1 MKVEKKANEGCNVK
15 IAVKAEAAEIAA
27 EYKKVESMF
36 LREASIPGFRKGK
49 VPLAII
55 RQKFADGLKQEA
67 QQACFRK
74 LYPEALKEAG
84 VDAIDLASVEDVLF
98 DPATGFSFTAV
109 VEVRPEFDLPKY
121 KKLAIKPGDLT
132 VKDEA
137 VDQQLAQYRAAFAK
151 YEDAKAGDTIG
162 DGDFVNF
169 DYKGSYKGK
178 PLSELVPE
186 EKAVCG
192 AEGHW
197 TQIEEGRF
205 LPEILEALK
214 GMKAGETKT
223 DVSVKFPKDNAPE
236 AIKGK
241 TCKYDLTVKSFRL
254 RVLPDEKTFLEN
266 AKAESID
273 AVKKDIRARLEKQA
287 IQADLDSRRNQAIEL
302 LLKKADFAVP
312 NSQVRRQTQAYLQDL
327 AQRAQYAG
335 LSADY
340 IEKNRDQILADAEN
354 NAVRQV
360 RLGYILEGIVKAESI
375 EATDDDVKQG
385 LEKIAAAQR
394 EPTTADDV
402 RKRLEENGNMDAY
415 KDQLK
420 AEKALDLVLAEAK

>member
-1 MKVEKKANEGCNVK
+1 MAIDRSFLDELNARNDIVDVVSSYVPMKRQGANYFGLCPFHNEKSPSFSVSPDKQIFHCFGCGAGGGVISFIMRAEGLEFRD
-15 IAVKAEAAEIAA
+15 AVQ
-27 EYKKVESMF
+27 F
-36 LREASIPGFRKGK
+36 LADRCGLK
-49 VPLAII
+49 VPED
-55 RQKFADGLKQEA
+55 KNAD
-67 QQACFRK
+67 
-74 LYPEALKEAG
+74 P
-84 VDAIDLASVEDVLF
+84 
-98 DPATGFSFTAV
+98 
-109 VEVRPEFDLPKY
+109 
-121 KKLAIKPGDLT
+121 
-132 VKDEA
+132 
-137 VDQQLAQYRAAFAK
+137 RAAHRRDHEVGTL
-151 YEDAKAGDTIG
+151 Y
-162 DGDFVNF
+162 
-169 DYKGSYKGK
+169 
-178 PLSELVPE
+178 
-186 EKAVCG
+186 
-192 AEGHW
+192 
-197 TQIEEGRF
+197 
-205 LPEILEALK
+205 
-214 GMKAGETKT
+214 
-223 DVSVKFPKDNAPE
+223 VSNE
-236 AIKGK
+236 
-241 TCKYDLTVKSFRL
+241 
-254 RVLPDEKTFLEN
+254 
-266 AKAESID
+266 ESID

>member
-1 MKVEKKANEGCNVK
+1 MTD
-15 IAVKAEAAEIAA
+15 I
-27 EYKKVESMF
+27 S
-36 LREASIPGFRKGK
+36 R
-49 VPLAII
+49 
-55 RQKFADGLKQEA
+55 
-67 QQACFRK
+67 RK
-74 LYPEALKEAG
+74 LFGAAAATGLAAAVPAHAAHVEAPADLLKKDYPAG
-84 VDAIDLASVEDVLF
+84 GYTYQYYTGAVEYPFGYGLSYTTFAYSNATVDRTSVDANGALAVSVDVRNTGRRAGSEIVQVYVAYPRGRGLPAKQIKGYAKVDL
-98 DPATGFSFTAV
+98 
-109 VEVRPEFDLPKY
+109 
-121 KKLAIKPGDLT
+121 
-132 VKDEA
+132 
-137 VDQQLAQYRAAFAK
+137 
-151 YEDAKAGDTIG
+151 
-162 DGDFVNF
+162 
-169 DYKGSYKGK
+169 
-178 PLSELVPE
+178 
-186 EKAVCG
+186 
-192 AEGHW
+192 
-197 TQIEEGRF
+197 
-205 LPEILEALK
+205 
-214 GMKAGETKT
+214 KAGETKT

-273 AVKKDIRARLEKQA
+273 AVKKDIRERLEKQA
-287 IQADLDSRRNQAIEL
+287 VQADLDSRRNQAIEL

-402 RKRLEENGNMDAY
+402 RKRLEENGNMEAY